1 MTARAKALAGSA
13 VRAGLFA
20 WLAATTLLGAITLA
34 PATAAG
40 ALAVAVSPLNGTPD
54 ASPYTQISFL
64 GVPSNEIAGVSVV
77 GSHTGGHP
85 GRLEGYL
92 TGPGASFV
100 PSHPFSQGERVTAT
114 AVVGPK
120 GHTQRVSTAFYVA
133 RLSSYTPPPSGSP
146 APAPAGTVQ
155 SFASEPTLHPP
166 KVAVTINSP
175 AASTEDI
182 FLTPSHGLGSS
193 GPLIINSR
201 GGLVWYLPVPPGEI
215 AEDFQLERYQG
226 QPVLVWWQGHI
237 PEVLGVGFGI
247 DEIYNTAYQQA
258 ATVAAGNGYQA
269 DLHEMQITPQ
279 GSAFIT
285 AYTLVDADLT
295 AEGGSRNGAL
305 QDALLQEIDIP
316 TGLVMFE
323 WHAYGHVELG
333 DSYTQPSSSGSPPW
347 DFFHMNS
354 ISLDPSGDGN
364 FIVSSRNTWTAY
376 EINHVTGAV
385 LWRLGGK
392 RSSFK
397 MGAATGTA
405 YQHDVRWQPD
415 GTLTVFDNGAVPKA
429 HSQSRV
435 IRERID
441 VVHRKVTLVSRY
453 VRTPA
458 LLAGSQG
465 NDQVLANGNSF
476 VGWGEVP
483 YFSEFSPTGQLLF
496 DGHIP
501 PPGQSYRAFRFPWSA
516 VPAAQPSVAVSAKGG
531 TATIYA
537 SWNGATAVSS
547 WRVIAG
553 AHQTGLVPIASAPV
567 AGFETAITVQSP
579 DPYFAVQALD
589 SSGQVLGS
597 SPVR

>member
-1 MTARAKALAGSA
+1 MLLVA
-13 VRAGLFA
+13 VAH
-20 WLAATTLLGAITLA
+20 A

-77 GSHTGGHP
+77 GSSS
-85 GRLEGYL
+85 GRHSGKLEGYV
-92 TGPGASFV
+92 TAPGASFL
-100 PSHPFSQGERVTAT
+100 PTHQFSQGERVTAT
-114 AVVGPK
+114 AVVGPT
-120 GHTQRVSTAFYVA
+120 GHTQRVSSTFYIA
-133 RLSSYTPPPSGSP
+133 RLAAFKPPPSG
-146 APAPAGTVQ
+146 APAPAKAGTVE

-166 KVAVTINSP
+166 KVAVTLNSP
-175 AASTEDI
+175 AASSDDI

-193 GPLIINSR
+193 GPMIINNQ
-201 GGLVWYLPVPPGEI
+201 GGLVWYMPLPSGEV
-215 AEDFQLERYQG
+215 AEDFQLQHYQG
-226 QPVLVWWQGHI
+226 QPVLTWWQGHI
-237 PEVLGVGFGI
+237 PEQLGVGFGI
-247 DEIYNTAYQQA
+247 DEIYNTAYQRA
-258 ATVAAGNGYQA
+258 ATVSAGNGYQA

-285 AYTLVDADLT
+285 AYTLVDADLSSV
-295 AEGGSRNGAL
+295 GGSREGIL

-323 WHAYGHVELG
+323 WHAYGHVELA
-333 DSYTQPSSSGSPPW
+333 DSYARPSTYNPGQPW
-347 DFFHMNS
+347 DFFHVNS

-376 EINHVTGAV
+376 EINHITGAV

-397 MGAATGTA
+397 MGPGTGTA
-405 YQHDVRWQPD
+405 YQHDVVWQPD
-415 GTLTVFDNGAVPKA
+415 GTLTIFDNGAVPKA

-441 VVHRKVTLVSRY
+441 FVHKKVTLVSRF
-453 VRTPA
+453 VRAPA

-465 NDQVLANGNSF
+465 DDQVLASGNSF
-476 VGWGEVP
+476 VGWGEDP
-483 YFSEFSPTGQLLF
+483 YFTEFSPTGQMLF
-496 DGHIP
+496 DAHIP
-501 PPGQSYRAFRFPWSA
+501 APGQTYRVYRFPWSA
-516 VPAAQPSVAVSAKGG
+516 VPASGPSVAVSAKGG
-531 TATIYA
+531 KATIYA
-537 SWNGATAVSS
+537 SWNGATGVSS

-553 AHQTGLVPIASAPV
+553 AHQTGLVPIATAPV

-579 DPYFAVQALD
+579 DPYFAVQALG
-589 SSGQVLGS
+589 SAGQVLGS